1 MKPAYRRAAPWLA
14 VVPVIGMTLF
24 VVAPALN
31 IFTMSLRFESLKILT
46 TQTTRNVVWFTS
58 WQAILST
65 ILALLVALPIAA
77 ITSNFKFV
85 GRRALISLVSVPFIL
100 PAVVVGAA
108 FLEILPGSLH
118 RSAVAIIA
126 AHVYF
131 NVGLAVRIISTRW
144 EQIHPYLDDAA
155 HTLGASTIRT
165 FLTVT
170 VPLLRTAIISAS
182 LLVFIMCFTSYGV
195 VRILGGPARSTIE
208 TEIYFR
214 AMQLG
219 DVSGALVLSVLQ
231 ILVIGVLILLVAS
244 TRRSKSSQKFGQ
256 SVYSRLRNPRSIA
269 QKIFVITIASVSTVA
284 VIAPL
289 VSVAT
294 RSILLRDKL
303 DTTAWRSVLSDSTI
317 FSSLMTSLRYALIT
331 IIISTIIGLLG
342 ACAVVYGGSRYKFV
356 SVLTALPVVISAVTL
371 GLGIII
377 TFDVSPIDWRGA
389 WLMMPLAHCLVAI
402 PIVMRVISPVLRDLP
417 SGIRDAS
424 RTLGASAWQMWRTID
439 LRIIRRALVTSAALA
454 SAVSLGEFGASSFLV
469 RHNNETLP
477 LTIARLLSR
486 PGDLIQAQAYAIATV
501 LIVACAGIIAVVDRL
516 GTREPGF

>member
-1 MKPAYRRAAPWLA
+1 MRCHKGGA
-14 VVPVIGMTLF
+14 VDGAGRPVRLH
-24 VVAPALN
+24 
-31 IFTMSLRFESLKILT
+31 R
-46 TQTTRNVVWFTS
+46 
-58 WQAILST
+58 
-65 ILALLVALPIAA
+65 
-77 ITSNFKFV
+77 
-85 GRRALISLVSVPFIL
+85 L

-118 RSAVAIIA
+118 RSSVAIIA

-170 VPLLRTAIISAS
+170 LPLLRTAISSAS

-219 DVSGALVLSVLQ
+219 DVSGALVMSVLQ
-231 ILVIGVLILLVAS
+231 IIVIGVLILLVARS
-244 TRRSKSSQKFGQ
+244 SQSKSSHSKNSQKFGQ
-256 SVYSRLRNPRSIA
+256 SVYSRLRNPRSIT
-269 QKIFVITIASVSTVA
+269 QKIFVIAIASISAVTV
-284 VIAPL
+284 VVPL
-289 VSVAT
+289 LSVAI
-294 RSILLRDKL
+294 RSVMLGQKL
-303 DTTAWRSVLSDSTI
+303 ENTAWRSVLSDSTI

-331 IIISTIIGLLG
+331 VIISTTIGLLG

-356 SVLTALPVVISAVTL
+356 SVITALPVVISAVTL

-417 SGIRDAS
+417 SGLRDAS
-424 RTLGASAWQMWRTID
+424 RTLGASACQMWRTID
-439 LRIIRRALVTSAALA
+439 LRIIRGALVTSAALA
-454 SAVSLGEFGASSFLV
+454 SRFRLASLVQVVFWF
-469 RHNNETLP
+469 
-477 LTIARLLSR
+477 
-486 PGDLIQAQAYAIATV
+486 DAIMKP
-501 LIVACAGIIAVVDRL
+501 CH
-516 GTREPGF
+516 

>member
-1 MKPAYRRAAPWLA
+1 MILAYRRATPWLA
-14 VVPVIGMTLF
+14 VVPVVGMMLF

-31 IFTMSLRFESLKILT
+31 IFGMSLRFNSLKILT
-46 TQTTRNVVWFTS
+46 TQTTRDVVWFTT

-65 ILALLVALPIAA
+65 ILVLLVALPIAA
-77 ITSNFKFV
+77 VTSNFKFI
-85 GRRALISLVSVPFIL
+85 GRRALISLVSVPFVL

-118 RSAVAIIA
+118 RSSVAIIA

-170 VPLLRTAIISAS
+170 LPLLRTAISSAS

-219 DVSGALVLSVLQ
+219 DVSGALVMSVLQ
-231 ILVIGVLILLVAS
+231 IIVIGVLILLVARS
-244 TRRSKSSQKFGQ
+244 SRSKNSQKFGQ
-256 SVYSRLRNPRSIA
+256 SVYSRLRNPRSIT
-269 QKIFVITIASVSTVA
+269 QKIFVIAIASISAVTV
-284 VIAPL
+284 VVPL
-289 VSVAT
+289 LSVAI
-294 RSILLRDKL
+294 RSVMLGQKL
-303 DTTAWRSVLSDSTI
+303 ENTAWRSVLSDSTI

-331 IIISTIIGLLG
+331 IIISTIVGLLG

-356 SVLTALPVVISAVTL
+356 SVITALPVVISAVTL

-389 WLMMPLAHCLVAI
+389 WLMMPLAHCLIAI

-417 SGIRDAS
+417 SGLRDAS

-469 RHNNETLP
+469 RRNNETLP

-516 GTREPGF
+516 GTREPGI